1 MEMSKVVSYSII
13 ALFLID
19 YLICNFIYK
28 NVDKP
33 GFLKIKR
40 AISLLVII
48 TSIAYLM
55 GTLPHIR
62 NFIDSLVYHST
73 TGWDIYSIILKLAVV
88 AGLTYICLNDHLYY
102 LRHDDKT
109 IMTGWYVRR
118 HSEVLKK
125 KQFDL
130 SCHYLLKALALNP
143 DSVIILCLLASQ
155 YEVFMKNPDQA
166 DRYLEQAGKVLK
178 NTPQPAVHDQA
189 ILESYTGYILQHR
202 GNTQQAIEHFQKA
215 YDLDPQPF
223 RKNNLDNAR
232 NLRIADKS

>member
-1 MEMSKVVSYSII
+1 MEMSKVISYSVV

-40 AISLLVII
+40 TVSLLVII
-48 TSIAYLM
+48 ASIAYLV
-55 GTLPHIR
+55 GALIR
-62 NFIDSLVYHST
+62 IRHFIDSLIYHST
-73 TGWDIYSIILKLAVV
+73 TGWDIYSITLTLAIIT
-88 AGLTYICLNDHLYY
+88 GLSYICLNYHLYY

-125 KQFDL
+125 KQFVL
-130 SCHYLLKALALNP
+130 SCQYLMKALALNP
-143 DSVIILCLLASQ
+143 DSVIILCLLASLH
-155 YEVFMKNPDQA
+155 ERFMNNPEQA
-166 DRYLEQAGKVLK
+166 DRYLEQAGQVLK
-178 NTPQPAVHDQA
+178 NTPQPTVHDQA
-189 ILESYTGYILQHR
+189 VLECYTGHILLHR
-202 GNTQQAIEHFQKA
+202 GDTQQAINRFQKA

-223 RKNNLDNAR
+223 RKKDLDNALSAAAE
-232 NLRIADKS
+232 NKV

>member
-1 MEMSKVVSYSII
+1 MELSKVISYII
-13 ALFLID
+13 VALFLID

-40 AISLLVII
+40 AVSLLVI
-48 TSIAYLM
+48 TASIAYLM
-55 GTLPHIR
+55 GALIR
-62 NFIDSLVYHST
+62 IRHFIDSLVYHST
-73 TGWDIYSIILKLAVV
+73 TGGDIYSTILTLAVI

-118 HSEVLKK
+118 HSEVLKEK
-125 KQFDL
+125 HFDL
-130 SCHYLLKALALNP
+130 SCQYLMKALALNP
-143 DSVIILCLLASQ
+143 DSVIILCLLASLH
-155 YEVFMKNPDQA
+155 EHFLNNPEQA
-166 DRYLEQAGKVLK
+166 DRYLEQAGQVLK

-189 ILESYTGYILQHR
+189 VLESYTGYILQHR
-202 GNTQQAIEHFQKA
+202 GNTEEAIKHYQIA

-223 RKNNLDNAR
+223 RKNNLDDV
-232 NLRIADKS
+232 IAIQSG